1 MHRGVPTHP
10 AAFDFARSH
19 LPVFRDEPG
28 IPFEPVVIHLL
39 EKHGA
44 VLGWLSRFDGN
55 DVTVAGPSGRRTLVG
70 GADSQ
75 AHLFQSA
82 KGGNHYRSRFPPDQ
96 IGRMSAGIRRS
107 VTLVSGLTIPAT
119 LLPDGSRITVP
130 RIPGLPGSDS
140 PEAARN
146 HYVFLFGPGG
156 FAQHFQRF
164 FSRPLFAGFLI
175 PKVGG
180 PHKVGQEQDCSQRN
194 SDDQRASG
202 STV

>member
-44 VLGWLSRFDGN
+44 APGWLCRPDGN
-55 DVTVAGPSGRRTLVG
+55 DVTVAGPSRRRPLVG

-96 IGRMSAGIRRS
+96 IGRKSAGIRRR
-107 VTLVSGLTIPAT
+107 VILVSASTIPAT
-119 LLPDGSRITVP
+119 PWYDGSRI
-130 RIPGLPGSDS
+130 RISKVRDLPGPVS
-140 PEAARN
+140 PEGASN
-146 HYVFLFGPGG
+146 HYVFLFGPGR
-156 FAQHFQRF
+156 FLQHFQRF
-164 FSRPLFAGFLI
+164 FCRPLFGGFLI

-194 SDDQRASG
+194 SDDQRAGG
-202 STV
+202 SSV